1 MFLSWF
7 MGCVT
12 AVYFIFLLFPITLP
26 YALWN
31 LTLETKL
38 LVNDKITTSCPTNL
52 LRIISKVANNKTDD
66 FWKTHI
72 IFAIRFNVLQFV
84 HMHLIVLAVLF
95 KPSLLWI
102 VTLTFN
108 ILASACYPLVEAYFP
123 FVNGRC
129 IFNGPCHHWPLVTET
144 LVENRDTREICS
156 LNDKSRRYC
165 YLYSLLKYSRRHLC
179 KANLNNKY
187 SNLRLALATVTNP

>member
-31 LTLETKL
+31 LTLEKKL

-108 ILASACYPLVEAYFP
+108 ILASARYPLLSKP
-123 FVNGRC
+123 
-129 IFNGPCHHWPLVTET
+129 I
-144 LVENRDTREICS
+144 S
-156 LNDKSRRYC
+156 LS
-165 YLYSLLKYSRRHLC
+165 
-179 KANLNNKY
+179 
-187 SNLRLALATVTNP
+187 

>member
-1 MFLSWF
+1 MKLNVREEITRKWQNHNFLSDKSPTHYIKSCKQQNWWF
-7 MGCVT
+7 
-12 AVYFIFLLFPITLP
+12 L
-26 YALWN
+26 
-31 LTLETKL
+31 
-38 LVNDKITTSCPTNL
+38 
-52 LRIISKVANNKTDD
+52 
-66 FWKTHI
+66 KTHI

-84 HMHLIVLAVLF
+84 HMRLIVLAVLF

-108 ILASACYPLVEAYFP
+108 ILASACYPLVEACFP

-165 YLYSLLKYSRRHLC
+165 NLYSLLKYSRRHLC

-187 SNLRLALATVTNP
+187 SNLRLALATVTSPLVMLYSLD